1 MQKINDGVNW
11 PYGWNLKVRGFVTAA
26 QVRPSGILCHFQ
38 SPRKDKS
45 MRLVFATVE
54 EYLLWLDQDVP
65 IETAMLNAT
74 EEVWGLF
81 KTGYPK

>member
-1 MQKINDGVNW
+1 
-11 PYGWNLKVRGFVTAA
+11 
-26 QVRPSGILCHFQ
+26 
-38 SPRKDKS
+38 

-65 IETAMLNAT
+65 IETAMPNAT